1 MSYQQDTQFMARAI
15 YLAKKGTYT
24 TTPNPRVG
32 CVLVRHHQIISEGWH
47 IRTGLAHA
55 EIIALENIDAKG
67 ATAYVT
73 LEPCS
78 HYGRTPPCCDA
89 LIAAGVKRV
98 VVAMQDPNPQ
108 VCGQGLKRL
117 EAAGVQVECGLL
129 EADARVLNRGY
140 IKRMERKLPFVISKL
155 AMSLDGRTAMS
166 SGESQWITST
176 ESRLDVHYLRAS
188 SCAILT
194 GINTVLADDPSFN
207 ARLETEEVN
216 QPIRVVL
223 DSELKI
229 PPTAKMGTL
238 LGRNL
243 ILTCSEETKK
253 IQDLQQA
260 GFEVHVFFAN
270 SDKRLDLLEVMRF
283 LARQKINTVLVE
295 AGSILNGE
303 LMQKNLVDEWVVYMA
318 PVLMGDEGQG
328 LFTAPAIQKMKDRK
342 SIKITEIR
350 HVGNDIRLTFTPKK

>member
-1 MSYQQDTQFMARAI
+1 
-15 YLAKKGTYT
+15 
-24 TTPNPRVG
+24 
-32 CVLVRHHQIISEGWH
+32 
-47 IRTGLAHA
+47 
-55 EIIALENIDAKG
+55 
-67 ATAYVT
+67 VT

-78 HYGRTPPCCDA
+78 HYGRTPPCCDV
-89 LIAAGVKRV
+89 LIAAGIRRV

-117 EAAGVQVECGLL
+117 KAASIQVECGLL
-129 EADARVLNRGY
+129 EADARLLNRGY
-140 IKRMERKLPFVISKL
+140 IKRMEKDIPFIMSKL

-166 SGESQWITST
+166 SGESQWITT
-176 ESRLDVHYLRAS
+176 AEARLDVHYLRAS

-207 ARLETEEVN
+207 ARLEMEDVE
-216 QPIRVVL
+216 QPICVVL

-229 PPTAKMGTL
+229 SPKAKMGAL
-238 LGRNL
+238 AGRSL
-243 ILTCSEETKK
+243 ILTCSENTEK
-253 IQDLQQA
+253 IQALQQA

-270 SDKRLDLLEVMRF
+270 SEKRLDLLEVMRF
-283 LARQKINTVLVE
+283 LGRQKINNVLVE

-303 LMQKNLVDEWVVYMA
+303 LMQKGLVDEWVVYMA

-328 LFTAPAIQKMKDRK
+328 LFTAPAIQKMQDRK

-350 HVGNDIRLTFTPKK
+350 HVGNDIRLTFTPKR